1 MNKTKENLII
11 VPVGNPIDK
20 FVKQLNYPMDVK
32 DHWRWVRE
40 ERNYQVVAVQYS
52 DFEPEEGTYDHLIK
66 MKGFKWPIAKE
77 LSKQFDMTEWEY
89 IGFYDDDV
97 ILDWKKMNRSFEIAK
112 DKNFKAFQI
121 SLEKGSESQ
130 WPCTQQTEGISH
142 SFTNFIEI
150 MCPVFSR
157 SVLPQ
162 FMKLANAY
170 DVYTGWGLDY
180 VLAEYLDIKPA
191 VIHEVTMFHPPR
203 PDTGS
208 GYDKSKAF
216 AEMDLLLNTVFPAEM
231 EKQGRKIINDYSRFT
246 DKTIDMFMK
255 V

>member
-11 VPVGNPIDK
+11 VPVGSPIDK
-20 FVKQLNYPMDVK
+20 FIKQVNYPMDVK
-32 DHWRWVRE
+32 DHWRWVHE
-40 ERNYQVVAVQYS
+40 ERNYEVIAVQYG
-52 DFEPEEGTYDHLIK
+52 DFVLEEFTYDHIIK
-66 MKGFKWPIAKE
+66 MKGFKWPIIKE
-77 LSKQFDMTEWEY
+77 LSKQFDMTKWNY

-130 WPCTQQTEGISH
+130 YPCTQQMNGISYTY
-142 SFTNFIEI
+142 TNFIEI
-150 MCPVFSR
+150 MCPVIST

-162 FMKLANAY
+162 FIELANAY

-180 VLAEYLDIKPA
+180 VLAEYLNIKPA
-191 VIHEVTMFHPPR
+191 VIHEISMFHPPR

-216 AEMDLLLNTVFPAEM
+216 TEMNLLLNTVFPDEM
-231 EKQGRKIINDYSRFT
+231 KKQGRKIINNYSNFT
-246 DKTIDMFMK
+246 DETLELFIKI
-255 V
+255 